1 MNSEAGY
8 KPKREVSS
16 SQSEKIRGVSK
27 IHQLLLFSSSLSSLM
42 YSVNSSE
49 PEAEVS
55 YDTVNQVKNIAGIGG
70 PRVVCVYCSD
80 DGSAGQIPPCLCHI

>member
-8 KPKREVSS
+8 KPKREISS

-42 YSVNSSE
+42 YSVNSLE

-55 YDTVNQVKNIAGIGG
+55 YNTVNQVKNIADIGG

-80 DGSAGQIPPCLCHI
+80 DGSAGQIPPCLCYI